1 MKSGFPGS
9 SAGKEYTCKAGD
21 PGSPGTGRSLWEGI
35 GYLLQSSW
43 AFLVAQ
49 SVKNP
54 PAMMETWVWS
64 LGREDPLDWE
74 MATHSSILAW
84 RIPVDRAAWWATV
97 HGVAEWDTME
107 RLSTAHARNQLLS
120 QWPKRISATQGPHET
135 CHSAA
140 YATHLVFE
148 DMWVLIYK
156 ISVTFCSYF
165 VLWQR
170 KENTTLDLQIKI
182 FKEDIC

>member
-9 SAGKEYTCKAGD
+9 IAGKEYTWQGRRPRFDSWDRKISLRRDRLPTPVFLGFPGGSVGKESACNAWDQGLIPGLGD
-21 PGSPGTGRSLWEGI
+21 PLEG
-35 GYLLQSSW
+35 
-43 AFLVAQ
+43 
-49 SVKNP
+49 
-54 PAMMETWVWS
+54 
-64 LGREDPLDWE
+64 
-74 MATHSSILAW
+74 MADHSSILAW

-135 CHSAA
+135 WHSAA

-156 ISVTFCSYF
+156 ISVTFC
-165 VLWQR
+165 
-170 KENTTLDLQIKI
+170 
-182 FKEDIC
+182 